1 MFGLRMRRKR
11 TEHELQ
17 KKKNWKP
24 QEWIMADI
32 AEDETADNT
41 DIQTELSPAGKT
53 GVATPRQHS

>member
-1 MFGLRMRRKR
+1 MFGLRMQRKR

-17 KKKNWKP
+17 KNWKP

-41 DIQTELSPAGKT
+41 DIQTEL
-53 GVATPRQHS
+53 VDL